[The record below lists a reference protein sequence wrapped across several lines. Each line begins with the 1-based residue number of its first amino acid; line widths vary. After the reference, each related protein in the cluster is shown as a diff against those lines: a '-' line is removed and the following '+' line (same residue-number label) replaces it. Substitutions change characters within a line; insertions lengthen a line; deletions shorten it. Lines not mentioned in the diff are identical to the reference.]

1 MFLQTFSQ
9 TGGNIGFHV
18 PPIMGQAPYGAM
30 LKMSA
35 LLIKAQSRIPVVAP
49 KRMSLPISKYA
60 AATLL
65 LASLAGC
72 GGDGAV
78 LTQQIAAEKGASK
91 DAG

>member
-1 MFLQTFSQ
+1 
-9 TGGNIGFHV
+9 
-18 PPIMGQAPYGAM
+18 MGQAQYGAM

-35 LLIKAQSRIPVVAP
+35 LLIKAQSRIPAAAP
-49 KRMSLPISKYA
+49 KRMSTPISKYA
-60 AATLL
+60 TATLL
-65 LASLAGC
+65 LASLAGR

>member
-1 MFLQTFSQ
+1 
-9 TGGNIGFHV
+9 
-18 PPIMGQAPYGAM
+18 M

-35 LLIKAQSRIPVVAP
+35 LLIKAQSRIPAAAP

-60 AATLL
+60 AVTLL

-72 GGDGAV
+72 GGDAAV
-78 LTQQIAAEKGASK
+78 PIAQIAAEKGPSK